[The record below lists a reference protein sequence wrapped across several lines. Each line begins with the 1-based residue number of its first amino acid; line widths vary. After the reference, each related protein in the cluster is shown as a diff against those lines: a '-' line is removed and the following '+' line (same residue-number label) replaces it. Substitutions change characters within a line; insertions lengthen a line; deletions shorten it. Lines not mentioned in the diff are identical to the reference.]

1 MRKSMWCGLLC
12 LLLLTGCKTFEEMWA
27 DADNAKCQ
35 SYGSRP
41 GEPAYVQCRAQLDAA
56 RSISTSQDIAGMNAA
71 NAARSYRP
79 PVPVCINSSIGP
91 IC

>member
-41 GEPAYVQCRAQLDAA
+41 GEPAYIQCRAQLDAA
-56 RSISTSQDIAGMNAA
+56 RSIAA
-71 NAARSYRP
+71 SNIQPIDTRPSYQPPAARN
-79 PVPVCINSSIGP
+79 CLITAHAAL
-91 IC
+91 C